1 MGNKLKQNLRM
12 LCLLM
17 MTLIVQGVWAQVRT
31 VTGMVSDGKDPLI
44 GVTVQVKGNA
54 KVGTITDME
63 GKYTIEVSS
72 PGTILVYSY
81 VGYQTTEKM
90 AGKNASLDVVMKA
103 DDKSLDEVV
112 MVGYGT
118 MKKSDLTGSV
128 SQLKAEDF
136 KSGSNL
142 SAQQLMQGAFAGVNI
157 AQNSGKPG
165 GSTTIRVRG
174 GTSVNASNDPLC
186 NRRSAYRRIR
196 RFRTEQH
203 QHLQQRLLRPGVCQ
217 PPLHAQP

>member
-1 MGNKLKQNLRM
+1 MDNKLKQNLRM

-31 VTGMVSDGKDPLI
+31 VTGTVSDGKDPLI

-54 KVGTITDME
+54 KVGTITDMD

-90 AGKNASLDVVMKA
+90 AGQNAKLDVVMKA

-112 MVGYGT
+112 VVGYGG
-118 MKKSDLTGSV
+118 KRFAAEGRRLQERQQPLGAAAYAGSV
-128 SQLKAEDF
+128 
-136 KSGSNL
+136 
-142 SAQQLMQGAFAGVNI
+142 
-157 AQNSGKPG
+157 
-165 GSTTIRVRG
+165 
-174 GTSVNASNDPLC
+174 C
-186 NRRSAYRRIR
+186 RREH
-196 RFRTEQH
+196 RTE
-203 QHLQQRLLRPGVCQ
+203 LR
-217 PPLHAQP
+217 

>member
-54 KVGTITDME
+54 KVGTITDMD

-90 AGKNASLDVVMKA
+90 AG
-103 DDKSLDEVV
+103 
-112 MVGYGT
+112 
-118 MKKSDLTGSV
+118 
-128 SQLKAEDF
+128 
-136 KSGSNL
+136 
-142 SAQQLMQGAFAGVNI
+142 
-157 AQNSGKPG
+157 
-165 GSTTIRVRG
+165 
-174 GTSVNASNDPLC
+174 
-186 NRRSAYRRIR
+186 
-196 RFRTEQH
+196 
-203 QHLQQRLLRPGVCQ
+203 
-217 PPLHAQP
+217 